1 MNEDQIVISEYAE
14 ELINV
19 PRAHVRMQLAQNKSG
34 VSLIHES
41 NILIHCP
48 INKVGM
54 MVAGLIAHSLGGTP
68 PPLGETKDVR
78 ASTGVLFRVI
88 SIAGL
93 DYNSEEA
100 FVILDRLLEEAI
112 LQRGRMSGS
121 E

>member
-1 MNEDQIVISEYAE
+1 MNQDQIVISQYAE
-14 ELINV
+14 ELIKV
-19 PRAHVRMQLAQNKSG
+19 PRAHVRMQLTQNKSG
-34 VSLIHES
+34 VSLIHEDD
-41 NILIHCP
+41 ILIHCP
-48 INKVGM
+48 LTKTGM
-54 MVAGLIAHSLGGTP
+54 MVAGLIAHGLGVTLPSLGDV
-68 PPLGETKDVR
+68 KDIR

-100 FVILDRLLEEAI
+100 FMILDRLLEEAM